1 MAKINGVKVNNSILP
16 DLSRYIQAGINP
28 KTGLPVRFGDCGEG
42 LKDNIKKLLRIMD
55 EQDAINRFVWYNL
68 PPGLEGQLIERVL
81 YYKGQGALFF
91 ESATEKFYF
100 LPYALDGTIDV
111 YGRFMGIRPL
121 PFNGSLNMEEKK
133 SDKRVDQSYI
143 WLNYKNLKPIYDVIL
158 EDELTYTER
167 DDKDNEITRN
177 VFENGC
183 VLLSDYSKQISQM
196 NISRQ
201 ILQDPLLDVMA
212 DCIPFMRTA
221 LLNSTGVQG
230 MRVGTQDEQ
239 SNVEAA
245 SRSVTHA
252 ALAGEKYIPIVGSVD
267 FQDLTD
273 GAVGKSEEFLLAMQ
287 SLDNFRLSLY
297 GLDNGGLFQ
306 KKSHVLEAEQSMNN
320 GNTGII
326 LQDSLA
332 LRQKFCDIANS
343 IWGTSMWVE
352 ASETITQIDRNLDGE
367 LGGDE
372 DNLNNITDEGEDQDV
387 VQ

>member
-1 MAKINGVKVNNSILP
+1 MATINGVKVNNSRLP

-28 KTGLPVRFGDCGEG
+28 KTGLPIRFGDCGEG

-81 YYKGQGALFF
+81 YYKGQGALFY

-133 SDKRVDQSYI
+133 SDKRIDQSYI

-158 EDELTYTER
+158 EDELTYVER
-167 DDKDNEITRN
+167 DDKGNEIARN

-183 VLLSDYSKQISQM
+183 VLLSDYSKQISQT

-343 IWGTSMWVE
+343 VWGTSMWVE

-372 DNLNNITDEGEDQDV
+372 DNLNNITKEGDDQDV
-387 VQ
+387 EQ

>member
-1 MAKINGVKVNNSILP
+1 MATINGVKVNNSRLP

-28 KTGLPVRFGDCGEG
+28 KTGLPIRFGDCGEG

-81 YYKGQGALFF
+81 YYKGQGALFY

-133 SDKRVDQSYI
+133 SDKRVDQSFI
-143 WLNYKNLKPIYDVIL
+143 WLNRKTLKPIYDVIL
-158 EDELTYTER
+158 EDEFTYIEH
-167 DDKDNEITRN
+167 DANGEEIRRN

-183 VLLSDYSKQISQM
+183 VLLSDYSKQISQT

-343 IWGTSMWVE
+343 IWGTGMWVE

-372 DNLNNITDEGEDQDV
+372 DNLSNITKEGDDQDV

>member
-343 IWGTSMWVE
+343 VWGTSMWVE

-372 DNLNNITDEGEDQDV
+372 DNLSNITDEGEDQDV
-387 VQ
+387 V